1 MRRPTR
7 TWAVAALVAVLPLV
21 APQPTATGAP
31 VARSARHW
39 VAPQPGAYWWYDAMR
54 LRAAHRVATG
64 RGVRVAVIDY
74 AIDPTAPGLAGA
86 HVRLADD
93 SCLVGRPTRPVHGQ
107 AAEHGSA
114 MTALIAG
121 TGRGG
126 STPGVAPDAS
136 VTFFGMD
143 RDGDGDAL
151 DDGCDAVAL
160 AYLVQRVAADGY
172 DVVSMSVGGYRKDAT
187 RQVIDQ
193 ALRSGAVLVAAA
205 GDTDAPDLDRR
216 TAGMVQSPAS
226 WPGFVAVQAVG
237 RDAAPA
243 SFNPR
248 PFRGYGEPVSGY
260 PTIAGPGVAVPAL
273 SWSGGRWVDAAPV
286 DGTSPATALVAGS
299 LALVR
304 SRYPHAT
311 AGQVLQQLVHR
322 TGGTRPYSWDARY
335 GFGIVSPTEMLATDP
350 AGWPDRNPLLAGA
363 PRAVRAFPVSSY
375 HAGAT
380 ASPSPTPTQTASPS
394 PAASTTAA
402 SSADDGGSSWLP
414 VTVAAVVLA
423 ALVALGALVVRRRRA

>member
-7 TWAVAALVAVLPLV
+7 TWAVAALLAVLPL
-21 APQPTATGAP
+21 TAQLPASGVP
-31 VARSARHW
+31 VARSASRW

-54 LRAAHRVATG
+54 LRAAHREATG
-64 RGVRVAVIDY
+64 KGVRVAVIDY
-74 AIDPTAPGLAGA
+74 AIDPQAPGLAGA

-93 SCLVGRPTRPVHGQ
+93 SCLVGRPTRPAHGQ

-151 DDGCDAVAL
+151 DDGCDEVAL
-160 AYLVQRVAADGY
+160 AFLVQRVARDGY
-172 DVVSMSVGGYRKDAT
+172 DVISMSVGGSKKDAT
-187 RQVIDQ
+187 RRQIDQ
-193 ALRSGAVLVAAA
+193 ALRSDTVLVAAA

-216 TAGMVQSPAS
+216 TASMVQSPAS

-237 RDAAPA
+237 KDAAPA
-243 SFNPR
+243 PFNPR

-273 SWSGGRWVDAAPV
+273 SWSGGRWVDGTPV
-286 DGTSPATALVAGS
+286 DGTSPATAIVAGS

-304 SRYPHAT
+304 SRYPQAS
-311 AGQVLQQLVHR
+311 ANQVLQQLVHR
-322 TGGTRPYSWDARY
+322 TGGTRPYAFDARY
-335 GFGIVSPTEMLATDP
+335 GFGIVSPTKMLATDP
-350 AGWPDRNPLLAGA
+350 AGWPDRNPLVTGA
-363 PRAVRAFPVSSY
+363 PRAVERYPLSSY
-375 HAGAT
+375 RAEPDASASAT
-380 ASPSPTPTQTASPS
+380 PSAAASPS
-394 PAASTTAA
+394 PAPSEASGEE
-402 SSADDGGSSWLP
+402 GGGARVP
-414 VTVAAVVLA
+414 VTIAAIVLA
-423 ALVALGALVVRRRRA
+423 AVAAAGALSLRRRRRAP